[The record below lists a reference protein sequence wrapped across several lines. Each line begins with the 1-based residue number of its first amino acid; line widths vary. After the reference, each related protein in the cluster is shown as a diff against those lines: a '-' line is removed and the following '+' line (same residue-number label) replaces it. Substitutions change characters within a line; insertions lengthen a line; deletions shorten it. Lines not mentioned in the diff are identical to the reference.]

1 MKRGEIY
8 LVNFGKKYNSEFGKI
23 RPALII
29 QNDIANRNID
39 KVIFKGVTVIPIS
52 TNITGGDLRVFIP
65 KRDNLEKRSEIC
77 INELCTLDISRIQLD
92 KLLTT
97 LSDKE
102 LEETSIKLSKH
113 LGLKVQFDSHK
124 K

>member
-39 KVIFKGVTVIPIS
+39 KVAFKGVSVIPLT
-52 TNITGGDLRVFIP
+52 TNLSGGNLRLTID
-65 KRDNLEKRSEIC
+65 KRDNLEATSEAC
-77 INELCTLDISRIQLD
+77 INELCTLDLSRIDMTMLLA
-92 KLLTT
+92 KLT
-97 LSDKE
+97 
-102 LEETSIKLSKH
+102 LEEQKEVDFKLSQH
-113 LGLKVQFDSHK
+113 LGL
-124 K
+124 

>member
-1 MKRGEIY
+1 MKRGELY

-29 QNDIANRNID
+29 QNDTANRNIE
-39 KVIFKGVTVIPIS
+39 KVEFKGVTVIPIS
-52 TNITGGDLRVFIP
+52 TNIYGGDLRVCIE
-65 KRDNLEKRSEIC
+65 KRDNLEKTSEIC

-97 LSDKE
+97 LT
-102 LEETSIKLSKH
+102 LEELAEVNNKLSRH
-113 LGLKVQFDSHK
+113 LAL
-124 K
+124 